1 MNNLLSSFSVRFNA
15 CAKRK
20 VADFFIPYSR
30 LNLQVCQ
37 LLLNYNCI
45 GSFTVDVNHLNK
57 KLRIKIKPLYILNE
71 PLVRRVDLISK
82 PGHRV
87 YWTAHEL
94 SLNFSRNNF
103 QGFYVISTSIGLCSS
118 NELIAA
124 TRLEKP
130 ISGEVLLKI
139 NL

>member
-87 YWTAHEL
+87 Y
-94 SLNFSRNNF
+94 
-103 QGFYVISTSIGLCSS
+103 
-118 NELIAA
+118 
-124 TRLEKP
+124 
-130 ISGEVLLKI
+130 
-139 NL
+139 